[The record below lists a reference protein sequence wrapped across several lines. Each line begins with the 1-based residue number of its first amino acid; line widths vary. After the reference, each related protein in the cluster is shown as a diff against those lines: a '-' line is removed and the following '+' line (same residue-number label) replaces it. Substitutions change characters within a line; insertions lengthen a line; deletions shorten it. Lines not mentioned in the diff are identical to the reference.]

1 MVYTVAGR
9 TPCPARPKIALHPR
23 KAERQQE
30 ELNMKKKTD
39 VRLLTELALLTAIL
53 LVMNYTPL
61 GYLKTPWGV
70 EITFMVIPVAV
81 GSLILGPMAGAF
93 LGLVFGLT
101 SFAQCFGASALG
113 VIMLQE
119 NPLGTFVCCV
129 VNRVLVGLIPG
140 LLYGRLKGSSRL
152 RGPGLALCCFL
163 TPALNTLLYIA
174 GNWMIFHDTWLNVS
188 VTTYGY
194 TGGGGASLLIFMLGL
209 VAVNGLAEAASG
221 LVLGTAVCKA
231 LEKTVHRSEVRSAA

>member
-9 TPCPARPKIALHPR
+9 TPCPVRPKIALHPR

-39 VRLLTELALLTAIL
+39 VRLLTELALLTAVL

-140 LLYGRLKGSSRL
+140 LLYGQFKRSSRL

-209 VAVNGLAEAASG
+209 VAVNGLAEAASS

-231 LEKTVHRSEVRSAA
+231 LEKTVHRNEVRSAA

>member
-1 MVYTVAGR
+1 MGYTVAGR
-9 TPCPARPKIALHPR
+9 APCPVRPKIALHPR

-39 VRLLTELALLTAIL
+39 VRLLTELALLTAVL

-140 LLYGRLKGSSRL
+140 LLYGQFKRSSRL

-209 VAVNGLAEAASG
+209 VAVNGLAEAASS

-231 LEKTVHRSEVRSAA
+231 LEKTVHRNEVRSAA

>member
-9 TPCPARPKIALHPR
+9 TPCPVRPKIALHPR

-39 VRLLTELALLTAIL
+39 VRLLTELALLTAVL

-140 LLYGRLKGSSRL
+140 LLYGQFKRSSHL

-194 TGGGGASLLIFMLGL
+194 TGGDGASLLFFMLGL

-231 LEKTVHRSEVRSAA
+231 LEKTVHRNEVRSAA

>member
-1 MVYTVAGR
+1 
-9 TPCPARPKIALHPR
+9 
-23 KAERQQE
+23 
-30 ELNMKKKTD
+30 MKKKTD

-119 NPLGTFVCCV
+119 NPFGTFVCCV

-140 LLYGRLKGSSRL
+140 LLYGRFKRSSRL
-152 RGPGLALCCFL
+152 RSPGLALCCFL
-163 TPALNTLLYIA
+163 TPALNTLLYIV

-194 TGGGGASLLIFMLGL
+194 TGGDGVSLLFFMLGL

>member
-9 TPCPARPKIALHPR
+9 TSCPARPKIALHPR

-39 VRLLTELALLTAIL
+39 VRLLTELALLTAVL

-140 LLYGRLKGSSRL
+140 LLYGQFKRSSRL

-209 VAVNGLAEAASG
+209 VAVNGLAEAASS

-231 LEKTVHRSEVRSAA
+231 LEKTVHRNEVRSAA

>member
-9 TPCPARPKIALHPR
+9 TPCPVRPKIALHPR

-39 VRLLTELALLTAIL
+39 VRLLTELALLTAVL

-140 LLYGRLKGSSRL
+140 LLYGQFKRSSRL

-209 VAVNGLAEAASG
+209 VAVNGLVEAASS

-231 LEKTVHRSEVRSAA
+231 LEKTVHRNEVRSAA

>member
-9 TPCPARPKIALHPR
+9 TPCPVRPKIALHPR

-39 VRLLTELALLTAIL
+39 VRLLTELALLTAVL

-140 LLYGRLKGSSRL
+140 LLYGQFKRSSRL

-163 TPALNTLLYIA
+163 TPALITLLYIA

-209 VAVNGLAEAASG
+209 VAVNGLAEAASS

-231 LEKTVHRSEVRSAA
+231 LEKTVHRNEVRSAA